1 MVTSFNEYLRHLA
14 YLRHI
19 DEIPLNDEMRGT
31 VDYCLAAAGEA
42 FGALEAGWDYEVES
56 RETPARPETVVVGP
70 GKVRIYLTAGCSRV
84 GYVFEAG
91 HEAVHCLNPCNYG
104 ETFLEEAVAV
114 AFSLK
119 VTEKRFG
126 RTGLERCK
134 LTENYERALRL
145 AVTIDDDVVRLGRR
159 LRGHVGN
166 LRKVGLA
173 AIKELYPHA
182 PESIARQILDP
193 FPRQGAR
200 PMGEGGN

>member
-19 DEIPLNDEMRGT
+19 GEIPLDDEIRVT

-42 FGALEAGWDYEVES
+42 FGALEAGWDYEVKL
-56 RETPARPETVVVGP
+56 RATPAYPETVVVGP
-70 GKVRIYLTAGCSRV
+70 GKVRINLTADCSRV

-91 HEAVHCLNPCNYG
+91 HEAVHCLNPCNHG

-114 AFSLK
+114 AFSLR
-119 VTEKRFG
+119 VTETRFG
-126 RTGLERCK
+126 RTGLDRCK
-134 LTENYERALRL
+134 LTQDYERALRL
-145 AVTIDDDVVRLGRR
+145 AATIDDDVVRLGRR

-173 AIKELYPHA
+173 AVKELYPHT
-182 PESIARQILDP
+182 PESIVRQILEA
-193 FPRQGAR
+193 FPRQGAGS
-200 PMGEGGN
+200 MGEGGN